1 MKEKTWKRN
10 VSVLGYMTNLYFS
23 DHKLA
28 IEIDENGH
36 SEKNI
41 QYKIKRQKAIEQEPG
56 CEFIRIDDDKEG
68 LDIYEAINKR
78 FRHIK
83 HLIN

>member
-1 MKEKTWKRN
+1 M
-10 VSVLGYMTNLYFS
+10 LGYMTNLYFS

-28 IEIDENGH
+28 IEIDENGR

-56 CEFIRIDDDKEG
+56 CEFIRIEMTKKVLIFMRLSIKD
-68 LDIYEAINKR
+68 LDTSNI
-78 FRHIK
+78 
-83 HLIN
+83 

>member
-1 MKEKTWKRN
+1 
-10 VSVLGYMTNLYFS
+10 MTNLYFS

-68 LDIYEAINKR
+68 LDIYEAINKI